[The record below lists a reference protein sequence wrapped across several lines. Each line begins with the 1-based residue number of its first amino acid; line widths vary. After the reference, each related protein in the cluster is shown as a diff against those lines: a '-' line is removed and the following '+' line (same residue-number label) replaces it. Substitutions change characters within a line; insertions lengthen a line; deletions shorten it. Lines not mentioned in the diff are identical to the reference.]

1 MNQFAPSTT
10 SDRFTVGRVGVYLYS
25 LATVAAGILD
35 LIWGEFDGAHQ
46 PIQAFGDHIPGRVIL
61 AYITAVCMI
70 AAGTAIPWRRTARAG
85 ALASALI
92 YLVFAMFWL
101 PRFYAAPHILGFR
114 LSVFIGLLVGV
125 FMQLIVVAGALIV
138 HASVAAP
145 ASSWKQ
151 KSSAVARW
159 TFGLGSV
166 FFGLGHLT
174 QIETVA
180 RMIPNWMPLGGPFW
194 VVLSGIAFV
203 LAGLAILGE
212 ILNVWA
218 ARLLALMVLI
228 FEVPVLVPLVF
239 AHPHQHMA
247 WGANAYNLAAA
258 GAIAIFAASISSR
271 PAQREHDPGSQFAQ
285 VS

>member
-10 SDRFTVGRVGVYLYS
+10 SGRFTVAAVGVYLYG

-35 LIWGEFDGAHQ
+35 LIWGEFDAGHQ
-46 PIQAFGDHIPGRVIL
+46 PIQALGDPIPGREIL

-70 AAGTAIPWRRTARAG
+70 AAGTAMLWRRTARTG
-85 ALASALI
+85 SLVSALI
-92 YLVFAMFWL
+92 YLVFGMFWL
-101 PRFYAAPHILGFR
+101 PRFYTVSHILGLR
-114 LSVFIGLLVGV
+114 LTVFIGLLGGL
-125 FMQLIVVAGALIV
+125 FMQLIVVAGGLIV
-138 HASVAAP
+138 HASFAPP
-145 ASSWKQ
+145 ASSWHW

-159 TFGLGSV
+159 IFGLGSV
-166 FFGLGHLT
+166 LFGLAHLT
-174 QIETVA
+174 QTETVA
-180 RMIPNWMPLGGPFW
+180 AMVPNWMPLGGPFW

-203 LAGLAILGE
+203 LAGLAILSE

-218 ARLLALMVLI
+218 TRLLALMVLI

-258 GAIAIFAASISSR
+258 GAIAIFAASISGR
-271 PAQREHDPGSQFAQ
+271 PAQREHDAKSQFAE
-285 VS
+285 V